1 MAGPTCTTTPV
12 HRFMACGIAGLSV
25 AVDSLSAVRHA
36 RVKVIRDATGLAV
49 DYEVEGDYPAYGNN
63 DDRADAIA
71 TDLVTSLHG
80 QGGDSLPAS
89 RHPRAGSG
97 ADGAGARAV
106 PGARPAGTVN
116 AVGPIGPGPS
126 ARDRTGSAIGGFRQ
140 RETRSERNKEHP
152 MADGEQPGPDNP
164 IRVFLLDDHE
174 VVRRGVHD
182 LLDDEPDIT
191 VVGEAANVE
200 QALVR
205 VPALRPQVA
214 VLDVRLPDGD
224 GVTVCRELRSRMPE
238 LACLMLTSFDDE
250 EALLDSIMAGASGY
264 VLKQIQG
271 SDLVSA
277 VRTVAAGQSLLDP
290 SATAKVMA
298 RLRQGQEPEPEPD
311 ALPGLT
317 EREREI
323 LALIG
328 EGLTNRQIGQRL
340 YLAEKTVKNHISRL
354 LAKLGV
360 ERRIQAAVIAT
371 QAQDRLKQDGH

>member
-1 MAGPTCTTTPV
+1 MA
-12 HRFMACGIAGLSV
+12 
-25 AVDSLSAVRHA
+25 D
-36 RVKVIRDATGLAV
+36 
-49 DYEVEGDYPAYGNN
+49 
-63 DDRADAIA
+63 
-71 TDLVTSLHG
+71 
-80 QGGDSLPAS
+80 
-89 RHPRAGSG
+89 
-97 ADGAGARAV
+97 
-106 PGARPAGTVN
+106 
-116 AVGPIGPGPS
+116 
-126 ARDRTGSAIGGFRQ
+126 
-140 RETRSERNKEHP
+140 SER
-152 MADGEQPGPDNP
+152 PGSDNP
-164 IRVFLLDDHE
+164 IRVFLMDDHE
-174 VVRRGVHD
+174 VVRRGVRD
-182 LLDDEPDIT
+182 LLNDEPDIT
-191 VVGEAANVE
+191 VVGEAGTAE

-238 LACLMLTSFDDE
+238 LSCLMLTSFDDE

-271 SDLVSA
+271 TDLVSA

-290 SATAKVMA
+290 SATARLMT
-298 RLRQGQEPEPEPD
+298 RLRQAQEPEPEPD
-311 ALPGLT
+311 VLPGLT
-317 EREREI
+317 DREREI

-371 QAQDRLKQDGH
+371 QAQDRLKQEGH

>member
-1 MAGPTCTTTPV
+1 MVHTEQAGP
-12 HRFMACGIAGLSV
+12 
-25 AVDSLSAVRHA
+25 
-36 RVKVIRDATGLAV
+36 
-49 DYEVEGDYPAYGNN
+49 
-63 DDRADAIA
+63 
-71 TDLVTSLHG
+71 
-80 QGGDSLPAS
+80 
-89 RHPRAGSG
+89 G
-97 ADGAGARAV
+97 A
-106 PGARPAGTVN
+106 
-116 AVGPIGPGPS
+116 
-126 ARDRTGSAIGGFRQ
+126 
-140 RETRSERNKEHP
+140 
-152 MADGEQPGPDNP
+152 P

-182 LLDDEPDIT
+182 LLNDEPDIE
-191 VVGEAANVE
+191 VVGEAGTAE

-205 VPALRPQVA
+205 VPALRPDVA

-250 EALLDSIMAGASGY
+250 EALLDSIMAGAAGY
-264 VLKQIQG
+264 VLKQIRG

-277 VRTVAAGQSLLDP
+277 VRTVARGQSLLDP
-290 SATAKVMA
+290 SATTKLMA
-298 RLRQGQEPEPEPD
+298 RLRGGQQEEPD
-311 ALPGLT
+311 VLPGLT

-371 QAQDRLKQDGH
+371 QARDRLRGDSH

>member
-1 MAGPTCTTTPV
+1 
-12 HRFMACGIAGLSV
+12 
-25 AVDSLSAVRHA
+25 
-36 RVKVIRDATGLAV
+36 
-49 DYEVEGDYPAYGNN
+49 
-63 DDRADAIA
+63 
-71 TDLVTSLHG
+71 
-80 QGGDSLPAS
+80 
-89 RHPRAGSG
+89 
-97 ADGAGARAV
+97 
-106 PGARPAGTVN
+106 
-116 AVGPIGPGPS
+116 
-126 ARDRTGSAIGGFRQ
+126 
-140 RETRSERNKEHP
+140 
-152 MADGEQPGPDNP
+152 MADSRRPGPDEP

-182 LLDDEPDIT
+182 LLDDEPDIS
-191 VVGEAANVE
+191 VVGEAATAE

-205 VPALRPQVA
+205 VPALRPHVA

-224 GVTVCRELRSRMPE
+224 GVSVCRELRSRMPE
-238 LACLMLTSFDDE
+238 LSCLMLTSFDDE

-277 VRTVAAGQSLLDP
+277 VRTVASGQSLLDP
-290 SATAKVMA
+290 SATTRLMA
-298 RLRQGQEPEPEPD
+298 RLRHDQRQEEEPD

-317 EREREI
+317 DREREI

-340 YLAEKTVKNHISRL
+340 FLAEKTVKNHISRL

-371 QAQDRLKQDGH
+371 QAQDRLRQQGH

>member
-1 MAGPTCTTTPV
+1 M
-12 HRFMACGIAGLSV
+12 
-25 AVDSLSAVRHA
+25 
-36 RVKVIRDATGLAV
+36 
-49 DYEVEGDYPAYGNN
+49 
-63 DDRADAIA
+63 
-71 TDLVTSLHG
+71 
-80 QGGDSLPAS
+80 
-89 RHPRAGSG
+89 
-97 ADGAGARAV
+97 ADGAQ
-106 PGARPAGTVN
+106 
-116 AVGPIGPGPS
+116 PS
-126 ARDRTGSAIGGFRQ
+126 
-140 RETRSERNKEHP
+140 
-152 MADGEQPGPDNP
+152 PDNP

-182 LLDDEPDIT
+182 LLNDEPDIT
-191 VVGEAANVE
+191 VVGEAATVE
-200 QALVR
+200 QALIR

-224 GVTVCRELRSRMPE
+224 GVTVCRELRSQMPE

-264 VLKQIQG
+264 VLKQIKG

-290 SATAKVMA
+290 SATAKLMA

-317 EREREI
+317 DREREI

-328 EGLTNRQIGQRL
+328 EGLTNRQIGQQL
-340 YLAEKTVKNHISRL
+340 FLAEKTVKNHISRL

-371 QAQDRLKQDGH
+371 QAQDRAKHQGR

>member
-1 MAGPTCTTTPV
+1 
-12 HRFMACGIAGLSV
+12 
-25 AVDSLSAVRHA
+25 
-36 RVKVIRDATGLAV
+36 
-49 DYEVEGDYPAYGNN
+49 
-63 DDRADAIA
+63 
-71 TDLVTSLHG
+71 
-80 QGGDSLPAS
+80 
-89 RHPRAGSG
+89 
-97 ADGAGARAV
+97 
-106 PGARPAGTVN
+106 
-116 AVGPIGPGPS
+116 
-126 ARDRTGSAIGGFRQ
+126 
-140 RETRSERNKEHP
+140 
-152 MADGEQPGPDNP
+152 MADSAQATPESP

-174 VVRRGVHD
+174 VVRRGVRD
-182 LLDDEPDIT
+182 LLNDEPDIS
-191 VVGEAANVE
+191 VIGEAGTVE

-205 VPALRPQVA
+205 VPAVRPDVA

-224 GVTVCRELRSRMPE
+224 GVSVCRELRSRMPE

-290 SATAKVMA
+290 RATTRLMA
-298 RLRQGQEPEPEPD
+298 RLRGEQTKEPEPEDGLPD
-311 ALPGLT
+311 LT
-317 EREREI
+317 DREREI

-360 ERRIQAAVIAT
+360 ERRVQAAVIAS

>member
-1 MAGPTCTTTPV
+1 
-12 HRFMACGIAGLSV
+12 
-25 AVDSLSAVRHA
+25 
-36 RVKVIRDATGLAV
+36 
-49 DYEVEGDYPAYGNN
+49 
-63 DDRADAIA
+63 
-71 TDLVTSLHG
+71 
-80 QGGDSLPAS
+80 
-89 RHPRAGSG
+89 
-97 ADGAGARAV
+97 
-106 PGARPAGTVN
+106 
-116 AVGPIGPGPS
+116 
-126 ARDRTGSAIGGFRQ
+126 
-140 RETRSERNKEHP
+140 
-152 MADGEQPGPDNP
+152 MADSEQRPGPDDP

-182 LLDDEPDIT
+182 LLEEEPDIT
-191 VVGEAANVE
+191 VVGEAATAE
-200 QALVR
+200 QALAR
-205 VPALRPQVA
+205 VPALRPRVA

-224 GVTVCRELRSRMPE
+224 GVGVCRELRSRLPD
-238 LACLMLTSFDDE
+238 LVCLMLTSFDDE

-277 VRTVAAGQSLLDP
+277 VRTVALGQSLLDP
-290 SATAKVMA
+290 AATARLMA
-298 RLRQGQEPEPEPD
+298 RLREGGEQPGAEPE

-317 EREREI
+317 AREREI

-371 QAQDRLKQDGH
+371 QAQDRTRPEGH